1 MMDDKKIEDAAK
13 QHSEE
18 SYISDYFQACYKDAF
33 MECAKWV
40 QEEFLKDLWHPVS
53 EEPKKGRVFLYK
65 TIFKG
70 YGLNKIIDGN
80 EWKYIIKYKKLLN
93 GFILMIYFQR
103 KEINMSGLLS
113 IIGMQ
118 TELDYLIGDFPAC
131 FGDTP
136 LAIPKGNIPS
146 DKQKCQPKEQH
157 EFTIK
162 GIKIMA
168 ASKKDAIKKYNHHK
182 K

>member
-1 MMDDKKIEDAAK
+1 MPIYLLSPRTILVVEVTIKLKNMMDDKKIEDAAK

-33 MECAKWV
+33 MECAKWM

-80 EWKYIIKYKKLLN
+80 EWKYIIKYKKATQWLYVDDLLP
-93 GFILMIYFQR
+93 
-103 KEINMSGLLS
+103 KK
-113 IIGMQ
+113 
-118 TELDYLIGDFPAC
+118 GD
-131 FGDTP
+131 
-136 LAIPKGNIPS
+136 
-146 DKQKCQPKEQH
+146 
-157 EFTIK
+157 
-162 GIKIMA
+162 
-168 ASKKDAIKKYNHHK
+168 
-182 K
+182 